1 MILESNCVY
10 DNTNCH
16 AIPSASTIFINVGS
30 VDNLVLRTKEC
41 DYVLDFQRLL
51 EDYGIKVQ
59 E

>member
-16 AIPSASTIFINVGS
+16 AISLASTVFIYVES

-41 DYVLDFQRLL
+41 DYVLDFKKLL
-51 EDYGIKVQ
+51 KDYGIEVQ